1 MQINEIHKDWQWGS
15 VEKLLNRRDDYK
27 FPLVNFPLKCC
38 NIPTAR
44 VYEIYI
50 LSVDTVPYSK
60 ACGSYPDFLAKGLML
75 TRKLLKWLSWSHYFE
90 RFMLAIMTWL
100 NIRAYL
106 YQLLNIRA
114 YLYQLLN
121 IRAYLYQLLN
131 IRAYLYQLLQ
141 RISCLFRSLI
151 SVLIFCL
158 REITGFITRI
168 IRRKPLVE
176 EEGHTRQ
183 EHQSPPVVSMVC
195 VAQYF
200 GLCVFLSFC
209 FWSLY
214 YLSVEL
220 RLLIS
225 PFFISTLVAAI

>member
-15 VEKLLNRRDDYK
+15 VEKLFNRRDDYK

-114 YLYQLLN
+114 YLYQLL
-121 IRAYLYQLLN
+121 
-131 IRAYLYQLLQ
+131 Q

-183 EHQSPPVVSMVC
+183 EHQSLPVVSMVC

>member
-121 IRAYLYQLLN
+121 IRAYLYQLL
-131 IRAYLYQLLQ
+131 Q

-183 EHQSPPVVSMVC
+183 EHQSLPVVSMVC

>member
-106 YQLLNIRA
+106 YQLL
-114 YLYQLLN
+114 
-121 IRAYLYQLLN
+121 
-131 IRAYLYQLLQ
+131 Q

>member
-1 MQINEIHKDWQWGS
+1 M
-15 VEKLLNRRDDYK
+15 VKLKSLLRTFYARNHD
-27 FPLVNFPLKCC
+27 LVKH
-38 NIPTAR
+38 
-44 VYEIYI
+44 
-50 LSVDTVPYSK
+50 SS
-60 ACGSYPDFLAKGLML
+60 
-75 TRKLLKWLSWSHYFE
+75 
-90 RFMLAIMTWL
+90 
-100 NIRAYL
+100 
-106 YQLLNIRA
+106 
-114 YLYQLLN
+114 
-121 IRAYLYQLLN
+121 
-131 IRAYLYQLLQ
+131 
-141 RISCLFRSLI
+141 I
-151 SVLIFCL
+151 SVSTITTHKLRFPQSHFRPHFFL

-225 PFFISTLVAAI
+225 PFFISALFT

>member
-15 VEKLLNRRDDYK
+15 FEKLLNRRDDYK
-27 FPLVNFPLKCC
+27 FPFVNFPLKCC

-114 YLYQLLN
+114 YLYQLL
-121 IRAYLYQLLN
+121 
-131 IRAYLYQLLQ
+131 Q

-183 EHQSPPVVSMVC
+183 EHQSLPVVSMVC

>member
-75 TRKLLKWLSWSHYFE
+75 TRNLLKWLSWSHYFE
-90 RFMLAIMTWL
+90 RFMLAIMTW
-100 NIRAYL
+100 
-106 YQLLNIRA
+106 
-114 YLYQLLN
+114 LN

-195 VAQYF
+195 VARYF

>member
-114 YLYQLLN
+114 YLYQLL
-121 IRAYLYQLLN
+121 
-131 IRAYLYQLLQ
+131 Q

>member
-60 ACGSYPDFLAKGLML
+60 ACGSYPDFHAKGLML

-90 RFMLAIMTWL
+90 RFMLAIMTW
-100 NIRAYL
+100 
-106 YQLLNIRA
+106 
-114 YLYQLLN
+114 LN

-183 EHQSPPVVSMVC
+183 EHQSLPVVSMVC